1 MIFADVVVQTNH
13 GWFGNQSAP
22 LPPEERFQLTSDLY
36 IEKLDSVASNMV
48 LDFGIPAGY
57 EVMKPVRQYAYFY
70 AFVRQVPVPAS
81 VHDWDTDQRLQTAVA
96 LSRLVRP
103 TSISFRHA
111 ARIHYNDDGTLKSA
125 YPAWL
130 TGVDPDSWLAPEKNY
145 RDWLIEAEMKQLRA
159 LLNSSSLSVLPVRL
173 SRALW
178 YHEYASR
185 TYYGEIRWITVCV
198 ALESMLHTSRGYSTR
213 QFVERLPRMAS
224 GLGVSLNTQEAE
236 TAYEMRSRL
245 SHGGATGKLAPS
257 EEQLYLKLELVLR
270 AALKEAVLNS
280 TFAAIFADENMIRS
294 KWPIVVRGTNV

>member
-1 MIFADVVVQTNH
+1 MVFADVVVQTNH
-13 GWFGNQSAP
+13 GWFDNQTAP

-36 IEKLDSVASNMV
+36 IEKLDSVASNIV

-57 EVMKPVRQYAYFY
+57 EVMKPARQYAYFY
-70 AFVRQVPVPAS
+70 AFVRQVPEPAS
-81 VHDWDTDQRLQTAVA
+81 IHEWDIDQRLQTAVA

-111 ARIHYNDDGTLKSA
+111 ARLHYSDDGTLNSA

-145 RDWLIEAEMKQLRA
+145 RDWLIETEMEQLKA
-159 LLNSSSLSVLPVRL
+159 LLNTSSLSVLPIRL

-198 ALESMLHTSRGYSTR
+198 ALESMLHTSRRFSTR

-224 GLGVSLNTQEAE
+224 SLGVSLTVQEAE
-236 TAYEMRSRL
+236 TAYDMRSRL

-257 EEQLYLKLELVLR
+257 EEQLHLKLELVLR
-270 AALKEAVLNS
+270 TALKEAILNP
-280 TFAAIFADENMIRS
+280 TFAMIFVDENTIRS
-294 KWPIVVRGTNV
+294 NWPIVVRGKNV

>member
-1 MIFADVVVQTNH
+1 MAFLDVVVQTNH
-13 GWFGNQSAP
+13 GWFSNQTAP
-22 LPPEERFQLTSDLY
+22 LPPEKRFQLTSDLY
-36 IEKLDSVASNMV
+36 IEKLDSVASNIV

-70 AFVRQVPVPAS
+70 AFVRQVPEPAS
-81 VHDWDTDQRLQTAVA
+81 IHEWDTDQRLQTAVA
-96 LSRLVRP
+96 LSRLIRP

-111 ARIHYNDDGTLKSA
+111 ARLHYGDDGTLKSA

-145 RDWLIEAEMKQLRA
+145 RDWLIEAEMQQLKA
-159 LLNSSSLSVLPVRL
+159 LLKAPSLLGPVRL
-173 SRALW
+173 TRALW

-213 QFVERLPRMAS
+213 QFVERLPLMAS
-224 GLGVSLNTQEAE
+224 MFGVSLTAQEAE
-236 TAYEMRSRL
+236 TAYDMRSRL
-245 SHGGATGKLAPS
+245 SHGGATGKLTSS

-270 AALKEAVLNS
+270 LALKEAIL
-280 TFAAIFADENMIRS
+280 TPAFAAIFVEENTIRS
-294 KWPIVVRGTNV
+294 QWPIVVRGQNI